1 MASYPSMPLWTD
13 AYLADTR
20 HLSTQEHGAYLLLL
34 MVAWRRPDCNLP
46 DDDKLLARFAGLG
59 PRQWKNVK
67 DAVMEF
73 WTLEDGCWTQKRL
86 LKERSF
92 VVNRSKINSA
102 NANKRDYTKS
112 RKTKKTKNAN
122 ASVEECETDAPTPIP
137 TPTPKKK
144 DTKVSLFKETNF
156 EEFWT
161 QYPRREGKG
170 AARTSY
176 QKAIKKAKHEVI
188 MAGVARYN
196 PDPAFT
202 HLPATWLNQERWL
215 DEPDNRVK
223 GVTAERVEPRPGR
236 GDIIGAAQ
244 RFQDRRKVVQ

>member
-59 PRQWKNVK
+59 PRQWKNIK
-67 DAVMEF
+67 DAVLEF

-102 NANKRDYTKS
+102 NAHKRDYTKS

-122 ASVEECETDAPTPIP
+122 ASVEQCETDAPTPIP
-137 TPTPKKK
+137 TPIDK
-144 DTKVSLFKETNF
+144 DTNVSLYKPPDKF
-156 EEFWT
+156 EEFWK
-161 QYPRREGKG
+161 QYPRRVAKG
-170 AARTSY
+170 EARKAY
-176 QKAIKKAKHEVI
+176 KKAIKKVDHGII
-188 MAGVARYN
+188 MAGLARYN
-196 PDPAFT
+196 PDPDFT
-202 HLPATWLNQERWL
+202 CHPATWLNQERWQ

-244 RFQDRRKVVQ
+244 RFQNRRKVVR

>member
-67 DAVMEF
+67 DAVLEF

-86 LKERSF
+86 LKERSY
-92 VVNRSKINSA
+92 VANRSKINAA

-122 ASVEECETDAPTPIP
+122 ASVETCETDAPIPIP
-137 TPTPKKK
+137 IPIDK
-144 DTKVSLFKETNF
+144 DTKVSLYKKTNF

-170 AARTSY
+170 KARESYKAAL
-176 QKAIKKAKHEVI
+176 KKAGHDEI
-188 MAGVARYN
+188 MAGVAKYN
-196 PDPAFT
+196 PDPKFT
-202 HLPATWLNQERWL
+202 CLPATWLNQERWL
-215 DEPDNRVK
+215 DEPDYRAK
-223 GVTAERVEPRPGR
+223 AVTAERIEPRPGR

-244 RFQDRRKVVQ
+244 RFKGRRTIIA

>member
-20 HLSTQEHGAYLLLL
+20 HLSTTEHGAYLLLL
-34 MVAWRRPDCNLP
+34 MVAWRRPECNLP

-59 PRQWKNVK
+59 PRQWKNIK

-92 VVNRSKINSA
+92 VVSRSNINST
-102 NANKRDYTKS
+102 NARKRDYTKS
-112 RKTKKTKNAN
+112 LKTKKTKNAN
-122 ASVEECETDAPTPIP
+122 ASVEKCETDAPTPIP
-137 TPTPKKK
+137 IPIDK
-144 DTKVSLFKETNF
+144 DTNVSLYKESNF
-156 EEFWT
+156 EEFWK
-161 QYPRREGKG
+161 QYPKRVAKG
-170 AARTSY
+170 DARSAY
-176 QKAIKKAKHEVI
+176 KKAIKKAEHGII

-196 PDPAFT
+196 PDPEFT
-202 HLPATWLNQERWL
+202 CMPATWLNQERWL
-215 DEPDNRVK
+215 DEPDRRVK
-223 GVTAERVEPRPGR
+223 AVTAERVEPRPGR

-244 RFQDRRKVVQ
+244 RFKDRRETIA